1 MFNMARKFSPGH
13 IQNESVSNVTLRSY
27 GEREK
32 KNENGVIVTLD
43 GQEVWKKAQGLQCL
57 PNDPPLSTI
66 CAAIGEQ
73 LSRLL
78 A

>member
-32 KNENGVIVTLD
+32 KKNENGVIVTLD
-43 GQEVWKKAQGLQCL
+43 GQEVWKKAQGL
-57 PNDPPLSTI
+57 
-66 CAAIGEQ
+66 
-73 LSRLL
+73 
-78 A
+78 

>member
-32 KNENGVIVTLD
+32 NENGVIVTLG
-43 GQEVWKKAQGLQCL
+43 GQEVWKKAQGL
-57 PNDPPLSTI
+57 
-66 CAAIGEQ
+66 
-73 LSRLL
+73 
-78 A
+78 